1 MVILFSLIIM
11 RMTGAVAF
19 NPIFGRTN
27 VPARVKA
34 ALIFALS
41 LMLYLARGGVL
52 TEEPAALAEY
62 GGMLVSELLFGFA
75 VGFSIELAFLVVQYA
90 SAVMDFVMGL
100 SMAQIYDPQYNTQ
113 MTVTNGL
120 FYAFFML
127 LFLSLNGHIWLV
139 GLFFKSAVQVPFGQ
153 VQISPL
159 LAGYILEMFQDAIYM
174 GVQLAFP
181 MIAMELVTEAAVG
194 ILMKIIPQINVFSVN
209 FQIKLIVGIGML
221 LYLFGPMSD
230 QLYRLSGTLKQWAEG
245 LAGLF

>member
-1 MVILFSLIIM
+1 MVILFSLIVM

-27 VPARVKA
+27 IPARAKA
-34 ALIFALS
+34 AFIFSLA
-41 LMLYLARGGVL
+41 LMLYLAQGGVL
-52 TEEPAALAEY
+52 PKEPATLLEY
-62 GGMLVSELLFGFA
+62 GVMLVSELFFGF
-75 VGFSIELAFLVVQYA
+75 VTGFSIELAFLVVQYA

-139 GLFFKSAVQVPFGQ
+139 GLFFKSARQVPFGQ
-153 VQISPL
+153 VAVSPVM
-159 LAGYILEMFQDAIYM
+159 AEYILEMFQDAIYM
-174 GVQLAFP
+174 GVQFAFP

-209 FQIKLIVGIGML
+209 FQIKLMVGIWML

-230 QLYRLSGTLKQWAEG
+230 QLYGLAGTLKQWAEG